1 MNNEQDQKSVNERRD
16 IMELDDASCARIR
29 SVKSSVMSH
38 MPDALDRFYEKL
50 SGIDHLN
57 KMFSSDASR
66 NNAKAKQLAHW
77 ERIADGDIGQDF
89 LRASRRVGDVHAK
102 IGLEPKHYIS
112 GYALLVETLIE
123 GVIAD
128 QLAAAGG
135 KKGLFGRGGSNVDAK
150 ELGKTVSALMKALLM
165 DVEFSISSYI
175 HQRRLETENVNAE
188 IQRVVKAAQEGDFT
202 QRAQADVENEYLAS
216 LVDSTNNLMHSV
228 DDGLSRADEVLSAL
242 AEADLTKRMDG
253 NFKGSFGQL
262 QSNINTVA
270 DQLSKLI
277 SQIQETSGSL
287 KTATSEI
294 LSGANDLSE
303 RSTRQASAIGETS
316 ATIKNLSETVGENT
330 KEANKA
336 MQHADDVRQTA
347 EQGGEVMTNASSAME
362 RITSSSEK
370 ISNIIGM
377 IDSIAFQTNLLALNA
392 SVEAARAGEA
402 GKGFA
407 VVAVEVRRLAQSAAQ
422 ASSEVKALIEQSATE
437 VGEGTRLV
445 SEATEKLQKMVEAA
459 RKNNE
464 LMASIAK
471 NSSAQTNAIDEI
483 KAAVAQIDE
492 MTQHNVALVE
502 ETNAA
507 IEQTEQRSTEL
518 DEIVEVFK
526 IDGNRVSYA
535 APAKVKAQPRAT
547 APQNLKA
554 AYGVSGSAAIKE
566 EWSEF

>member
-1 MNNEQDQKSVNERRD
+1 MQNDQDQISVNERRD
-16 IMELDDASCARIR
+16 IMDLDDASCDRIR
-29 SVKSSVMSH
+29 AAKSSLMAH
-38 MPDALDRFYEKL
+38 MPEALDRFYDKL
-50 SGIDHLN
+50 GGLDEL
-57 KMFSSDASR
+57 SSLFASEANR
-66 NNAKAKQLAHW
+66 SHARAKQVEHW
-77 ERIADGDIGQDF
+77 ERIANGDIDPDF
-89 LRASRRVGDVHAK
+89 LRASRKIGDVHARV
-102 IGLEPKHYIS
+102 GLEPKHYVS
-112 GYALLVETLIE
+112 GYALIAETLIE
-123 GVIAD
+123 GVITD
-128 QLAAAGG
+128 RLAASGG
-135 KKGLFGRGGSNVDAK
+135 KKGLFGRGGSNVDGE
-150 ELGKTVSALMKALLM
+150 ELGKTVSAIIKALLM
-165 DVEFSISSYI
+165 DIEFSISSYI

-188 IQRVVKAAQEGDFT
+188 IQRVVKAAQSGDFT
-202 QRAQADVENEYLAS
+202 QRANADVNNEYLME
-216 LVDSTNNLMHSV
+216 LVESTNDLMHTV
-228 DDGLSRADEVLSAL
+228 DDGLSRADDVLSAL

-253 NFKGSFGQL
+253 RFDGRFAQL
-262 QSNINTVA
+262 QTNINSVA

-277 SQIQETSGSL
+277 SQIQDTSGSL
-287 KTATSEI
+287 KTATQEI

-316 ATIKNLSETVGENT
+316 ATIKSLSETVGENT

-336 MQHADDVRQTA
+336 MQHADDVRKTA
-347 EQGGEVMTNASSAME
+347 EQGGEVMSSASSAME
-362 RITSSSEK
+362 RITTSSEK

-377 IDSIAFQTNLLALNA
+377 IDDIAFQTNLLALNA

-445 SEATEKLQKMVEAA
+445 SEAAEKLQMMVEAA

-471 NSSAQTNAIDEI
+471 NSSTQTSAIDEI
-483 KAAVAQIDE
+483 KSAVSEIDE

-535 APAKVKAQPRAT
+535 QPVKVET
-547 APQNLKA
+547 APQAAKEDLKA
-554 AYGVSGSAAIKE
+554 AYGVSGNNAIKQ

>member
-1 MNNEQDQKSVNERRD
+1 MQNDQDQISVNERRD
-16 IMELDDASCARIR
+16 IMDLDDASCDRIR
-29 SVKSSVMSH
+29 AAKSSLMAH
-38 MPDALDRFYEKL
+38 MPEALDRFYDKL
-50 SGIDHLN
+50 GGLEQLSAL
-57 KMFSSDASR
+57 FASEASR
-66 NNAKAKQLAHW
+66 NHAKAKQSEHW
-77 ERIADGDIGQDF
+77 ERISNGDIDPEF
-89 LRASRRVGDVHAK
+89 LRASRKIGDVHAK
-102 IGLEPKHYIS
+102 VGLEPKHYVS
-112 GYALLVETLIE
+112 GYALIAETLIE
-123 GVIAD
+123 GVITD
-128 QLAAAGG
+128 HLAASSG
-135 KKGLFGRGGSNVDAK
+135 KKGLFGRGGSNVDGE
-150 ELGKTVSALMKALLM
+150 ELGKTVSAIIKALLM
-165 DVEFSISSYI
+165 DIEFSISSYI

-188 IQRVVKAAQEGDFT
+188 IQRVVKAAQSGDFT
-202 QRAQADVENEYLAS
+202 QRANADVNNEYLME
-216 LVDSTNNLMHSV
+216 LVESTNDLMHTV
-228 DDGLSRADEVLSAL
+228 DDGLSRADDVLSAL

-253 NFKGSFGQL
+253 RFDGRFAQL
-262 QSNINTVA
+262 QTNINSVA

-277 SQIQETSGSL
+277 SQIQDTSGSL
-287 KTATSEI
+287 KTATQEI

-316 ATIKNLSETVGENT
+316 ATIKSLSETVGENT

-336 MQHADDVRQTA
+336 MQHADDVRKTA
-347 EQGGEVMTNASSAME
+347 EQGGEVMSSASSAME
-362 RITSSSEK
+362 RITTSSEK

-377 IDSIAFQTNLLALNA
+377 IDDIAFQTNLLALNA

-445 SEATEKLQKMVEAA
+445 SEAAEKLQMMVEAA

-471 NSSAQTNAIDEI
+471 NSSTQTSAIDEI
-483 KAAVAQIDE
+483 KSAVSEIDE

-535 APAKVKAQPRAT
+535 QPVRVET
-547 APQNLKA
+547 APQAAKEDLKA
-554 AYGVSGSAAIKE
+554 AYGVSGNNAIKQ